1 MEKVIQ
7 RRAKSGKD
15 EHSKKENKYTQA
27 PEDFEETEV
36 VEEEA
41 LEELEEK
48 NSLVEKS

>member
-1 MEKVIQ
+1 MSTQ
-7 RRAKSGKD
+7 
-15 EHSKKENKYTQA
+15 KKENKYTQA

-48 NSLVEKS
+48 NSLVGKKPKKKRPKKKNE